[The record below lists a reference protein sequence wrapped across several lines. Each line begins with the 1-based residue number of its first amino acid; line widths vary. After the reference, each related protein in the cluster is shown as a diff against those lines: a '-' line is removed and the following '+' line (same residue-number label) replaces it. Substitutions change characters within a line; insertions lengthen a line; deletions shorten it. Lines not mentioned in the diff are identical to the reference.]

1 MQDLRFIQADYEFRQ
16 ANWILEDDEVEQV
29 PKDALRLILKELRPL
44 KQYAPN
50 LRGWVQKHRGKVMI
64 IVTLGR
70 PLEGRAWP
78 IYHSRYFQYVVFE
91 DSAQYTPPAMALNF
105 FKLNRNKLEDDF
117 RALIKENNPRSRIG

>member
-50 LRGWVQKHRGKVMI
+50 LRGWVQKHRGTVMI

-78 IYHSRYFQYVVFE
+78 VYHSKYFRYAMME
-91 DSAQYTPPAMALNF
+91 SSDYTPHAIVLNF
-105 FKLNRNKLEDDF
+105 FGLNGCQLGADLRQLQ
-117 RALIKENNPRSRIG
+117 KEPSV